1 MDLAEKELLLDLSEE
16 AQKNSVVFPGEQPLW
31 RLTFSNGAAL
41 ESIPEILLKT
51 DSTEEVFLHGF
62 CKMALFKISE
72 NFLWYIFAI
81 IFSTKLRACN
91 LYVTIYW
98 KWRVRQKY
106 IEVIYNV
113 KGDLDCVKKR
123 CLYLNADANEEMLTP
138 RCQFRDFQMT
148 TRTHFDKFYIQ

>member
-31 RLTFSNGAAL
+31 RLIFSNGAAL

-72 NFLWYIFAI
+72 NFL
-81 IFSTKLRACN
+81 
-91 LYVTIYW
+91 
-98 KWRVRQKY
+98 
-106 IEVIYNV
+106 
-113 KGDLDCVKKR
+113 
-123 CLYLNADANEEMLTP
+123 
-138 RCQFRDFQMT
+138 
-148 TRTHFDKFYIQ
+148 